1 MFWIYYDYIAAAA
14 IVVQGLFLFTT
25 FQNYRYAI
33 KKAARKNLIYHPC
46 ILLTIPCK
54 GIDNAFG
61 RNIKSL
67 FDLDYKDYY
76 LHFVV
81 EDITDP
87 AYEFLCRLKNKL
99 ASSSKA
105 LDVRVLVA
113 GHSDSCGQKIHNLLH
128 SCSNAPKGVEVF
140 AFADS
145 DACLRPDWLS
155 RLVYPLRKSIHGD
168 TKRGASTGYRW
179 FVPQNNRLPS
189 LVLSAINA
197 KIAQMLGSSTFNKAW
212 GGSMAIRKEI
222 FYSIGLDKIWKNAL
236 SDDLCLSRA
245 VKKAGMKV
253 VFVPACL
260 VASYEKTTWP
270 KLFEFVRRQ
279 FLITRVTMPG
289 TWLFGMFSS
298 LFSLLGLWAG
308 AALAVYAGS
317 TNQSNMKL
325 YISLP
330 VLFFVGQIV
339 RAALRQRMIVKLL
352 PHEAKNLKAAIVT
365 DILGNCL
372 WSWLLFFCILSS
384 AFGRTI
390 TWRGIRYRLIGP
402 TEVKIISPRNN
413 GQ

>member
-1 MFWIYYDYIAAAA
+1 MFWLYYDYIAASA
-14 IVVQGLFLFTT
+14 IVLQALFLFNT
-25 FQNYRYAI
+25 FQNYHYAI

-46 ILLTIPCK
+46 TLLTIPCK
-54 GIDNAFG
+54 GIDSAFE

-67 FDLDYKDYY
+67 FELDYQDYY
-76 LHFVV
+76 LHFIV

-87 AYEFLCRLKNKL
+87 AYELLCQLKDKL
-99 ASSSKA
+99 TSSSRS
-105 LDVRVLVA
+105 LDVRILVA
-113 GHSDSCGQKIHNLLH
+113 GHADTCSQKIHNLLY
-128 SCSNAPKGVEVF
+128 SCSNAPEGVEVF

-155 RLVYPLRKSIHGD
+155 HLVYPLRQSSKGNIR
-168 TKRGASTGYRW
+168 RGASTGYRW
-179 FVPQNNRLPS
+179 FVPQKNDLPS

-197 KIAQMLGSSTFNKAW
+197 KIAQMLGSSVFIKAW

-222 FYSIGLDKIWKNAL
+222 FYSIGLDKIWENAL

-270 KLFEFVRRQ
+270 ALFEFVRRQ

-289 TWLFGMFSS
+289 TWWFGLFSS
-298 LFSLLGLWAG
+298 VYSLLGLWAG
-308 AALAVYAGS
+308 AALALCAAS
-317 TNQSNMKL
+317 TNRSNMKL
-325 YISLP
+325 YVAVP
-330 VLFFVGQIV
+330 VLFFLGQFI
-339 RAALRQRMIVKLL
+339 RALLRQRMIVKLL
-352 PHEAKNLKAAIVT
+352 PHEAQNLKAASLT
-365 DILGNCL
+365 DIFGNCL

-390 TWRGIRYRLIGP
+390 TWRGIRYRLTGP
-402 TEVKIISPRNN
+402 TEMKIISPRNK

>member
-1 MFWIYYDYIAAAA
+1 MFWYYYDYLAATA
-14 IVVQGLFLFTT
+14 IVLQVLFLFNTY
-25 FQNYRYAI
+25 QNYRYAI
-33 KKAARKNLIYHPC
+33 KKSARDNLFYHPC
-46 ILLTIPCK
+46 TLLTIPCK
-54 GIDNAFG
+54 GIDSAFE

-67 FDLDYKDYY
+67 FDLDYQGYY

-87 AYEFLCRLKNKL
+87 AYEVLCRLKDKL

-105 LDVRVLVA
+105 LDVRILVA
-113 GHSDSCGQKIHNLLH
+113 GHSDNCGQKIYNLLY
-128 SCSNAPKGVEVF
+128 SCSNVPKGVEIF

-155 RLVYPLRKSIHGD
+155 HLVYPLRSSS
-168 TKRGASTGYRW
+168 KRGASTGYRW
-179 FVPQNNRLPS
+179 FVPQQNNLPS

-197 KIAQMLGSSTFNKAW
+197 KIAQMLGSSIFNKAW
-212 GGSMAIRKEI
+212 GGSMAIRTET
-222 FYSIGLDKIWKNAL
+222 FYRIGLDKIWKNAL

-245 VKKAGMKV
+245 VKKAHMKV

-260 VASYEKTTWP
+260 VASYEKTTWV

-289 TWLFGMFSS
+289 TWWFGMFSS
-298 LFSLLGLWAG
+298 VYSLAGLWAG
-308 AALAVYAGS
+308 GALAVYAGF
-317 TNQSNMKL
+317 TDQSNLKL
-325 YISLP
+325 YISVP
-330 VLFFVGQIV
+330 VLFFLGQMI
-339 RAALRQRMIVKLL
+339 RAGLRQKMIVKLL
-352 PHEAKNLKAAIVT
+352 PHEAERLKAAIIT

-402 TEVKIISPRNN
+402 TEIKIISSR
-413 GQ
+413 QEEQ